1 MLSVLSKHITY
12 VFLYTYTHL
21 ILFSCLKLIIIFF
34 KEVNTRIW
42 QFGKVLFAL
51 LYKKNPI
58 NMFYFPNRR
67 RSEWDKE
74 GGASIKGKIS
84 CHLFLQVV
92 YRSSVTSETLPD
104 YNVESAENSDHVT
117 QGTMGILGIT
127 DRGGGTTPHTTT
139 PGSALDTGLP
149 WYKGRTSKND
159 FLKNPD
165 FVRFIV
171 MISMETLN

>member
-1 MLSVLSKHITY
+1 MLKINHYFFLRSKHPDLT
-12 VFLYTYTHL
+12 V
-21 ILFSCLKLIIIFF
+21 
-34 KEVNTRIW
+34 
-42 QFGKVLFAL
+42 GKVLSAL

-74 GGASIKGKIS
+74 GGASVKGKIS